1 MVEGKID
8 TTSASWQDGVQGL
21 NYIPSSEGD
30 ENTNISDEEVKIL
43 LGSSTNKPVK
53 KPYVRGV
60 PSLGAKVSSTFF
72 SIILMACTFIFLF
85 FGR

>member
-60 PSLGAKVSSTFF
+60 PSLGAKVS
-72 SIILMACTFIFLF
+72 
-85 FGR
+85 